1 MVTDCQCAQKHHC
14 STKQDN
20 KTVTDTGTNLIVNR
34 GENYIIVSHMKDV
47 TKKKSNKRKSNKKYT
62 Q

>member
-14 STKQDN
+14 CTKQDN
-20 KTVTDTGTNLIVNR
+20 KTIAGTDTDPIANR
-34 GENYIIVSHMKDV
+34 REDYIIVSHMED
-47 TKKKSNKRKSNKKYT
+47 